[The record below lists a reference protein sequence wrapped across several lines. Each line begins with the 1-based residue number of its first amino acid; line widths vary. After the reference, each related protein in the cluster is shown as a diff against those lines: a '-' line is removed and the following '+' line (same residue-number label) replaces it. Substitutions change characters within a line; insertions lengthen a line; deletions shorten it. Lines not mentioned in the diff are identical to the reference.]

1 MNISTYIARRY
12 FFAKTSG
19 NAVNIIS
26 GISIGGILVG
36 TVALI
41 IVLSAFNG
49 LESLVNG
56 FYNTFD
62 PDLKIT
68 PATGKY
74 FSQNDDRLKQLSQ
87 IEGVANYSRVLEERV
102 LFTYRDM
109 EHIGSIKG
117 VDDRYTKVTNLAS
130 AVKHGSYDLY
140 PAGAVPRAVLGAG
153 VSYYLG
159 YGRVSFDDPINVFVP
174 KSGASAADFT
184 SAFSSELIYPGGV
197 FNIQPE
203 FDEKYAFATLDFVQ
217 NLLGRPDQLSSVEVK
232 VEPGSD
238 FATVQSN
245 VKNLFG
251 DGFEVKNREEQ
262 QAIFLKVMKT
272 ESLFTFLVFALI
284 LTIATFTIMG
294 SLSMMML
301 DKKEHLRTLWAMG
314 AELSTLRSIFFK
326 EGLLISLVGAGLGLL
341 IGIIVVLVQQ
351 YFGLLQIG
359 QNYVVE
365 AYPVKLEFDDILLVI
380 ATVTVLCGITSWL
393 TSRRLTLKVIA

>member
-49 LESLVNG
+49 LESLVNR

-68 PATGKY
+68 PASGKY
-74 FSQNDDRLKQLSQ
+74 FTQDDDKLQQLSAMD
-87 IEGVANYSRVLEERV
+87 GVASYSKILEERV

-117 VDDRYTKVTNLAS
+117 VDEAYTTVTQLQS
-130 AVKHGSYDLY
+130 AVAHGSYDIY
-140 PAGAVPRAVLGAG
+140 PEKVVPRAVLGAG

-174 KSGASAADFT
+174 KSGAPASDFT

-203 FDEKYAFATLDFVQ
+203 FDEKYVFASLGFVQ
-217 NLLGRPDQLSSVEVK
+217 NLLGRPKGLSSLEVK
-232 VEPGSD
+232 IRDGAD
-238 FATVQSN
+238 FSEVQTS

-251 DGFEVKNREEQ
+251 AEFEVKNREEQ

-314 AELSTLRSIFFK
+314 AELSTLRQIFFK

-341 IGIIVVLVQQ
+341 IGVAVVAQQ
-351 YFGLLQIG
+351 YFGLLEIG

-365 AYPVKLEFDDILLVI
+365 AYPVELQLDDILLVI
-380 ATVTVLCGITSWL
+380 ATVAVLCGITSWL
-393 TSRRLTLKVIA
+393 TSRRLTLKLIA